1 VLSDSEQL
9 NPVAQAVVACIDF
22 VYQVGH
28 FSSFDMNN
36 MTDQFSSALRARK
49 NRME

>member
-28 FSSFDMNN
+28 FSFSDMNN
-36 MTDQFSSALRARK
+36 MTDQFSSVLRARK
-49 NRME
+49 NPME